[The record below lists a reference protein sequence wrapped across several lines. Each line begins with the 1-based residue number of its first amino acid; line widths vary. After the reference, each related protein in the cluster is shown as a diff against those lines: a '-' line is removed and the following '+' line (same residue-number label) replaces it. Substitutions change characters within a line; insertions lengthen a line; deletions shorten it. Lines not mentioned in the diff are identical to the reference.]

1 MQRDKKPVEK
11 RRIGPA
17 MQWAKPRNE
26 IDRAQERKRNRISI
40 DFNLDADGQTA
51 QSEST
56 STSRDH
62 SSEKIDIGSRTNQK
76 LPNTPNNS
84 ETYGLGR
91 TPYQGQTTQ
100 PRFNDD
106 VTSGTAWDYYSGST
120 NEGQHADLNT
130 GGSLSSQNYP
140 HFNDVVSEYSHQV
153 ESPNY
158 NARSTDFTTAQDN
171 RTDQPGLRQLL
182 LPILV
187 VGIIIVVG
195 VLSSLG

>member
-1 MQRDKKPVEK
+1 MQLKKKPERKHGTGQAMKWEK
-11 RRIGPA
+11 H
-17 MQWAKPRNE
+17 RNK

-56 STSRDH
+56 SNSRDH

-130 GGSLSSQNYP
+130 GGSLS
-140 HFNDVVSEYSHQV
+140 
-153 ESPNY
+153 
-158 NARSTDFTTAQDN
+158 
-171 RTDQPGLRQLL
+171 
-182 LPILV
+182 
-187 VGIIIVVG
+187 
-195 VLSSLG
+195 

>member
-56 STSRDH
+56 SNSRDH
-62 SSEKIDIGSRTNQK
+62 SSEKIDIRSRTNQH
-76 LPNTPNNS
+76 LPNTRNNS
-84 ETYGLGR
+84 ETYGVSR
-91 TPYQGQTTQ
+91 TLHQGQTIE

-106 VTSGTAWDYYSGST
+106 VTSGTAWDYYSGSP

-130 GGSLSSQNYP
+130 GGSLSSHNP
-140 HFNDVVSEYSHQV
+140 HFNDVVSEYPHHV

-195 VLSSLG
+195 VLSQLG

>member
-56 STSRDH
+56 SNSRDH
-62 SSEKIDIGSRTNQK
+62 SSEKIDIRSRTNQH
-76 LPNTPNNS
+76 LPNTRNNS
-84 ETYGLGR
+84 ETYGVSR
-91 TPYQGQTTQ
+91 TLHQGQTTQ

-130 GGSLSSQNYP
+130 GGSLSSHNP
-140 HFNDVVSEYSHQV
+140 HFNDVVSEYPHQV